1 MGFRSKIKGRLK
13 GVLGKQVAKPVSPPS
28 PSKFNSSI
36 TEDTGAGNLRGEKD
50 DVPWYLKFEDSDGWE
65 STDVTLDQDKDEDES

>member
-13 GVLGKQVAKPVSPPS
+13 GVLGKQADKPVSSPS

-36 TEDTGAGNLRGEKD
+36 TDDTGGGNLRGEKE
-50 DVPWYLKFEDSDGWE
+50 DVPWYLKYEDNDGWE
-65 STDVTLDQDKDEDES
+65 STDVTLDKDKGEDES